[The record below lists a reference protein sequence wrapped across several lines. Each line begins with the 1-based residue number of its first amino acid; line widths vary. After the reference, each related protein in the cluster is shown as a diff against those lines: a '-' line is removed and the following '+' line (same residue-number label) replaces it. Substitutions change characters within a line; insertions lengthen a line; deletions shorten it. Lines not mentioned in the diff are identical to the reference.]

1 MANEI
6 FGKIQSNYLCHLDNL
21 SNVPIPDGKT
31 IAWVSLE
38 SDLTFTV
45 KSTPFY
51 VNITRDACM

>member
-1 MANEI
+1 
-6 FGKIQSNYLCHLDNL
+6 LCHLDNL